1 MEKLRIDKKN
11 IYQIEVNDKGDII
24 EFDLDDLGLTFKL
37 MKSLEDIEK
46 IKEEVLCKVDEIE
59 AMPDD
64 ESELFSDKTVKTLE
78 LWDEA
83 FKKMRAA
90 YDVFLGEGA
99 CQKIF
104 GDRNYKEMFDDL
116 TKELAPHF
124 DKMGLNFKKFSE
136 KLADKYSQDNSDTI

>member
-11 IYQIEVNDKGDII
+11 IYTIEVNDNGDTI

-37 MKSLEDIEK
+37 MKSLEEVEK
-46 IKEEVLCKVDEIE
+46 IKNEVMSKIDEIE

-64 ESELFSDKTVKTLE
+64 DSQLFSEKTKKTLK

-83 FKKMRAA
+83 FKKMRNA
-90 YDVFLGEGA
+90 YDMFLGEGA

-124 DKMGLNFKKFSE
+124 DKMGLNFKQFSD
-136 KLADKYSQDNSDTI
+136 KLAKKYSQDNSDTI